1 METEHQSP
9 RSAKTAWKS
18 QLLFAIP
25 LGLLLFATTA
35 CIFLIG
41 FEVNQK
47 GKIFPGV
54 SMSGIDLSDL
64 TRQEAAAQVTQKIT
78 YPSEGHLLIVDGD
91 RSWLVSP
98 SQLGFLIDP
107 VASAEYAYQIGRSK
121 GFILDLLEQF
131 RAWRHGIDISPV
143 AIYDQRSAHTF
154 LQNIARE
161 IDNPVIEA
169 NLDILDADVV
179 VNSGQIGRILNIE
192 ASLMLLDA
200 PLQTFQ
206 DSLITLVV
214 DETPPVVLDASAA
227 AELARQIL
235 SQPLVLSLPSE
246 YNDAGPWTI
255 TPEELA
261 GLLVIETQEASTEAE
276 YKIGINQDLLHTY
289 LSSLVPVL
297 QIDPI
302 NARFIFNDDTRQLEV
317 IEPAIIGRSLDVES
331 SLERINEQLMAG
343 HHAVTLAVEIL
354 DPPAKDN
361 TTAEELGITELI
373 HAETSYFY
381 GSEPARVQNI
391 ATAAKSFHGLLIPP
405 GETFS
410 MADALGNIS
419 LENGYAEAL
428 IIYGDQTIKG
438 VGGGVCQVST
448 TLFRTVFFAGY
459 PIVERHAHAYRVG
472 YYEMLRDGSKDGSL
486 AGLDATVFVPLV
498 DLRFTNDT
506 PYWLLMETYMGQYYS
521 LTWKFYSTSDGRS
534 MEWQTTGPTNIVPAP
549 EPLYRENP
557 DLEEGE
563 IKKVDYA
570 ADGAYVRVT
579 RIVYRDN
586 AVYFQDVFTTK
597 YQPWQAIF
605 EYGPGTKDI
614 PTPKPTDNN

>member
-1 METEHQSP
+1 METEHQSSQ
-9 RSAKTAWKS
+9 SAKTAWKS
-18 QLLFAIP
+18 HLLFAIP
-25 LGLLLFATTA
+25 LGILLFAATA

-41 FEVNQK
+41 FEVNQR

-91 RSWLVSP
+91 RSWLASP

-107 VASAEYAYQIGRSK
+107 VASAAHAYQIGRSK
-121 GFILDLLEQF
+121 GLILDLLEQF

-143 AIYDQRSAHTF
+143 VLYDQRSAHTF
-154 LQNIARE
+154 LQNIAQE
-161 IDNPVIEA
+161 IDTPIIEA
-169 NLDILDADVV
+169 NLDIQDADVV
-179 VNSGQIGRILNIE
+179 VNSGQIGRKLNIE

-200 PLQTFQ
+200 PLQSLQ

-246 YNDAGPWTI
+246 YSDAGPWTI

-261 GLLVIETQEASTEAE
+261 GLLVIETQEASAEAE
-276 YKIGINQDLLHTY
+276 YKIGINQDLLRAY

-297 QIDPI
+297 HIDPI
-302 NARFIFNDDTRQLEV
+302 NARFTFNDDTRQLEV
-317 IEPAIIGRSLDVES
+317 IEPAVIGRSLNVES
-331 SLERINEQLMAG
+331 SLEYINEQLMSG
-343 HHAVTLAVEIL
+343 HHALTLAVEIL

-361 TTAEELGITELI
+361 TTAVELGITELI
-373 HAETSYFY
+373 RAETSYFY

-448 TLFRTVFFAGY
+448 TLFRTVFFSGY
-459 PIVERHAHAYRVG
+459 PIAERHAHAYRVG
-472 YYEMLRDGSKDGSL
+472 YYEMLRDGSKDDGL
-486 AGLDATVFVPLV
+486 AGLDATVYVPLV

-506 PYWLLMETYMGQYYS
+506 PYWLLMETYLGQYYS

-534 MEWQTTGPTNIVPAP
+534 IEWQTTGPTDIVPAP

-586 AVYFQDVFTTK
+586 VIYFQDVFTTK